1 MLRRLFREKSPQIS
15 TALTCMAHQNSI
27 REVPNDNSSFVR
39 KDVFKEYAQRMDER
53 CGNHEDLIAAVSKK
67 IDKLN
72 QLFIGLVISLLVTG
86 VGFILN
92 VLLRLI

>member
-1 MLRRLFREKSPQIS
+1 MLKFSLRKKPQQKSAS
-15 TALTCMAHQNSI
+15 TLCMAHKDNI
-27 REVPNDNSSFVR
+27 REIPNDNSPFVR
-39 KDVFKEYAQRMDER
+39 KDVFREYAQRMDER

-92 VLLRLI
+92 VVLRLI

>member
-1 MLRRLFREKSPQIS
+1 MLRLSFRKKTPQATTS
-15 TALTCMAHQNSI
+15 TVCMAHRNSI
-27 REVPNDNSSFVR
+27 KEISDDKSPFVR

-92 VLLRLI
+92 VALRLI

>member
-1 MLRRLFREKSPQIS
+1 MAHRSSIKEITDDKSP
-15 TALTCMAHQNSI
+15 
-27 REVPNDNSSFVR
+27 FVR

-53 CGNHEDLIAAVSKK
+53 CGNHEDLIAAVSRK

-92 VLLRLI
+92 VVLRLI